1 MKILVR
7 GTNWIG
13 DAVMTVPAVRAL
25 RQIFPDAHIALHTR
39 PWAEGIFA
47 DAGLFDE
54 IISFDPA
61 GPKFKSILRQAK
73 DLRPRRFDLAVLFP
87 NSFESALAATLARI
101 KQRFGYAT
109 DGRKLL
115 LTDPIPVPDWKNLKH
130 EVFYYLEITAEVEK
144 KMCGTKTARNT
155 EPEPMLEVSDEKR
168 ALGRSVLE
176 RLGLDISKKTVAL
189 AAGSTNSRAKRW
201 SAESYA
207 RLGDKLS
214 YELNVNVVL
223 LGAEDEID
231 VSQKVL
237 SLSKIK
243 AADLTGK
250 TNLTEA
256 AAVLSEVDLL
266 ISNDMGLAHLAPAVG
281 TETLVIFGPTNPV
294 STRPMSKH
302 AEVIRSEGVDCAPCM
317 LRDCPIDHRCMS
329 RVTVEQ
335 VFQKAVAKLK

>member
-13 DAVMTVPAVRAL
+13 DAVMTMPAVSAL
-25 RQIFPDAHIALHTR
+25 RHIFPNAHIALHTR

-54 IISFDPA
+54 IISFDPT

-73 DLRPRRFDLAVLFP
+73 DLRPRKFDLAVLFP
-87 NSFESALAATLARI
+87 NSFEAALAAKLARI
-101 KQRFGYAT
+101 RHRFGYAT

-115 LTDPIPVPDWKNLKH
+115 LTDPIPVPEWKNLRH
-130 EVFYYLEITAEVEK
+130 EVFYYLEIVAGVEK
-144 KMCGTKTARNT
+144 KLLGTETARNVDF
-155 EPEPMLEVSDEKR
+155 EPVLEVSAEKR
-168 ALGRSVLE
+168 AIGQRVLQGA
-176 RLGLDISKKTVAL
+176 GLDISKKTVAL

-201 SAESYA
+201 SAENYA
-207 RLGDKLS
+207 KLS
-214 YELNVNVVL
+214 DRLLGELNVNVVL
-223 LGAEDEID
+223 LGAKDEID
-231 VSQKVL
+231 ISQNVL
-237 SLSKIK
+237 LMSKIK
-243 AADLTGK
+243 PADLTGR

-256 AAVLSEVDLL
+256 AAVLSGVDLL

-294 STRPMSKH
+294 TTRPLSGH
-302 AEVIRSEGVDCAPCM
+302 AEVIRAEGIECSPCM

-329 RVTVEQ
+329 RITVEQ
-335 VFQKAVAKLK
+335 VFQKAAAKLK